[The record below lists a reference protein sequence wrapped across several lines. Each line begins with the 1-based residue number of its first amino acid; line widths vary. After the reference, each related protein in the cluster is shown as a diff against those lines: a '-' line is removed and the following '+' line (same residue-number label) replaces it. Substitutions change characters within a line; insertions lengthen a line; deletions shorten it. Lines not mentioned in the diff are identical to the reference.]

1 MIDAVSTL
9 SSVKATLRPVAQ
21 SQTSYSGSSSLGSRN
36 AFLVSRIR
44 MDNLQNVAIIEVR
57 ARDTGE
63 VVNQYPTEEQI
74 RAIKR
79 AAELEERNIQESS
92 REMAQQYS
100 NNTAT
105 DASGSSE
112 ASATVAA
119 ASVYAGSAQSVQS
132 ADVSADVA
140 VASSGGDTAPATGDY
155 TQSVVV

>member
-79 AAELEERNIQESS
+79 AAELEEKQIQDGA
-92 REMAQQYS
+92 REMVQQYS
-100 NNTAT
+100 NDTAT
-105 DASGSSE
+105 DASGSTG
-112 ASATVAA
+112 ASATVATA
-119 ASVYAGSAQSVQS
+119 AVYAGSAQSVQS
-132 ADVSADVA
+132 ADVSADIA
-140 VASSGGDTAPATGDY
+140 VATSGGDAASSAGEY
-155 TQSVVV
+155 TQSIVV